1 MLSEQLFT
9 PLYSLPLSTHSP
21 LTEAKK
27 MPSKTTKYPGLNFNP
42 FLLSLRVDVY
52 PPPMVKRNRGNPLV
66 HLGRGGYGY
75 TITLIVRLSP
85 RY

>member
-1 MLSEQLFT
+1 
-9 PLYSLPLSTHSP
+9 
-21 LTEAKK
+21 
-27 MPSKTTKYPGLNFNP
+27 MPSTTTKYPGLNFNP

-52 PPPMVKRNRGNPLV
+52 PPPMVKRNRGNSLV

-75 TITLIVRLSP
+75 TNAKITLTVRLSP